1 MLKFGRQARAAAL
14 ICAVSAAAAC
24 DELLEVEL
32 PSAVTADA
40 LNDPGT
46 ATLQVNSV
54 MGAVECGYSGLAI
67 DAAGMEDNFQMV
79 SGVAGSYSQ
88 YGDTPATPAGQD
100 PCDGGVYS
108 QSWMKSLLIARGQGY
123 NAYADILGW
132 DVPNKE
138 RHLAT
143 LALYNAVTLG
153 IFGEFFC
160 EFAISP
166 IDRATGQVTFGD
178 LLTYSQTLDI
188 AEMWAD
194 SVFAHAPTTFAI
206 TTTGGTVTTD
216 IRQTAFA
223 LRARI
228 RYANGDLAGAAADAA
243 NVTNGHMAY
252 VLREDPEDRRNL
264 VATHQGNVGGIQAA
278 GFLQG
283 PVRVKTAANTYG
295 ISDLGSHPV
304 TTTPWPDPVPFT
316 GYINLAIETADGR
329 AVDDAGNPVT
339 TATLATTVDT
349 RVVHAIGNT
358 AGGND
363 FVERKFTALS
373 SDIPLVNWRE
383 MRLIQAENAGPSV
396 AGVDFVN
403 QIRTADGLPLV
414 QGAYRTL
421 VETDAARFDDLLIEE
436 RRRAL
441 WLEARFW
448 STKILKNEKLWFPRR
463 EGAWINANATYQLDG
478 GVRLLMP
485 TAEYEINA
493 NLGLDARGTGCP
505 AGQAPIFN

>member
-1 MLKFGRQARAAAL
+1 MFEFQRKAKAAAL
-14 ICAVSAAAAC
+14 ICAVAAAAAC
-24 DELLEVEL
+24 DTLLEVDL

-46 ATLQVNSV
+46 AAIHVNSV
-54 MGAVECGYSGLAI
+54 MGAVECGYSSFAI

-88 YGDTPATPAGQD
+88 YGDTPGGGA
-100 PCDGGVYS
+100 CDTGFYS
-108 QSWMKSLLIARGQGY
+108 QGWANSLLTARGSGY
-123 NAYADILGW
+123 ASFADISGW
-132 DVPNKE
+132 TVPNRD

-143 LALYNAVTLG
+143 IALYLSVTLG
-153 IFGEFFC
+153 IFGEHFC
-160 EFAISP
+160 EFAIST
-166 IDRATGQVTFGD
+166 IDRGTGVVTFGD
-178 LLTYSQTLDI
+178 LLTPSQTLDI
-188 AEMWAD
+188 AEAWAD
-194 SVFAHAPTTFAI
+194 SVLAYAPTTFAI
-206 TTTGGTVTTD
+206 TTTAGTVTTD
-216 IRQTAFA
+216 IRQTTFA

-243 NVTNGHMAY
+243 LVSNGHMAY
-252 VLREDPEDRRNL
+252 VLREDPEDRRNI
-264 VATHQGNVGGIQAA
+264 VASHQGNVGGIQAA

-283 PVRVKTAANTYG
+283 PVRVKTASNAYG

-304 TTTPWPDPVPFT
+304 TGVAWPNPVPFT
-316 GYINLAIETADGR
+316 GYLTLAIQTADGR
-329 AVDDAGNPVT
+329 AVSDAGYPLT
-339 TATLATTVDT
+339 TGAGMTADT
-349 RVVHAIGNT
+349 RVVHVIGNT

-363 FVERKFTALS
+363 NVIRKYTALS

-383 MRLIQAENAGPSV
+383 MRLIQAENAGPSA
-396 AGVDFVN
+396 AGVAFVN
-403 QIRTADGLPLV
+403 QIRTADGLPIV
-414 QGAYRTL
+414 QGAYATL
-421 VETDAARFDDLLIEE
+421 VQGDAARYDDLLIEE

-448 STKILKNEKLWFPRR
+448 STKIIKNTKLWFPRR

-485 TAEYEINA
+485 NAEYEINP

-505 AGQAPIFN
+505 AGEAPIYN